1 MPVVSNTS
9 PILNLALIDRLSLVK
24 EQFGKV
30 LITRAVLDEL
40 RVEENLPGSR
50 LMKNA
55 LDSGW
60 IQVAEVHASPIL
72 RILNRDLDKGEA
84 EAIALALELKAELIL
99 LDEREARMA
108 AKDLELSVTGVLGIL
123 LRAWHQKR
131 IPSLQHELKMLRN
144 EAGFRIA
151 DQLYNKIL
159 QNIKDMD

>member
-9 PILNLALIDRLSLVK
+9 PILNLALIDRLSLIQ

-30 LITRAVLDEL
+30 SITQAVLKEL
-40 RVEENLPGSR
+40 RVEENLPGSK

-55 LDSGW
+55 LESGW
-60 IQVAEVHASPIL
+60 IQVEEVHDSPIL

-99 LDEREARMA
+99 LDEREARIA
-108 AKDLELSVTGVLGIL
+108 AKNLELRITGVLGIL

-151 DQLYNKIL
+151 NHLYDKIL